1 MDSYA
6 KQYIVAQLTE
16 FGISEEIA
24 TAAV

>member
-1 MDSYA
+1 MDAYA

-16 FGISEEIA
+16 YGISEEIA